1 LYSNKEEQAMFVEV
15 VKAFANANYEVN
27 GWDIVVECYAD
38 DEIEM
43 VTRNATSDIEAVSMM
58 QEWVKPQADF
68 REELQA
74 EF

>member
-1 LYSNKEEQAMFVEV
+1 
-15 VKAFANANYEVN
+15 
-27 GWDIVVECYAD
+27 
-38 DEIEM
+38 M

>member
-1 LYSNKEEQAMFVEV
+1 MFVEV
-15 VKAFANANYEVN
+15 VKAFAIANYEVN

-43 VTRNATSDIEAVSMM
+43 VTRNATSDIEAVSLM

-68 REELQA
+68 RAEIQA
-74 EF
+74 EAF

>member
-1 LYSNKEEQAMFVEV
+1 MNYVET

-43 VTRNATSDIEAVSMM
+43 VTRKAKSDIEAVSLM
-58 QEWVKPQADF
+58 QEWVKPQMIQRDEICAQI
-68 REELQA
+68 EW
-74 EF
+74 